1 MNTKGYL
8 GLTQECAPHISYF
21 TSKIDTPYIV
31 DEALRE
37 TPIIPDYSISPIQ
50 FGIGHCTYFTPAE
63 NYPNGMY
70 INLSKKDYETYLY
83 IRNNA
88 FYTPYGMMV
97 KLSIGCNCTNSFEL
111 IDDSLIPKQRQ
122 IDFADN
128 IPGYIKGFQYPC
140 PTISAAFFSD
150 FVMEN
155 IIMKKTDI
163 TLSDCYKAFNRKGPN
178 FLPVL
183 MKRVIPQLNIIPEY
197 DVQFRDMML
206 FIDKMDYDMYMIALT
221 RYLSGD
227 TITGKYM
234 KMYVNK
240 VNNAVYCR
248 PIAPMHNIGLDSYF
262 YQNKTGAKTKS
273 KNKKKGRK

>member
-8 GLTQECAPHISYF
+8 GLTQECAKYISYF
-21 TSKIDTPYIV
+21 TSRVDTPYIV
-31 DEALRE
+31 DEMLRE
-37 TPIIPDYSISPIQ
+37 TPIIPDYSISPLQ
-50 FGIGHCTYFTPAE
+50 NGMGHCTYFTPAK
-63 NYPNGMY
+63 NYPNGMH
-70 INLSKKDYETYLY
+70 INISKKDYESYLY

-97 KLSIGCNCTNSFEL
+97 KLLTGYNCTNSFEL

-122 IDFADN
+122 IEFADN
-128 IPGYIKGFQYPC
+128 IPGCIKGFQYPNN
-140 PTISAAFFSD
+140 TISVAFFSD

-155 IIMKKTDI
+155 ILMKKVDI
-163 TLSDCYKAFNRKGPN
+163 ALCDCYKAFNQKGPN
-178 FLPVL
+178 FLAVL
-183 MKRVIPQLNIIPEY
+183 MKRVIPQLKVIPEY

-227 TITGKYM
+227 TITGRYM

-248 PIAPMHNIGLDSYF
+248 PVAPMHNVSLKSYF
-262 YQNKTGAKTKS
+262 DQNKTGVESKS
-273 KNKKKGRK
+273 KNKKKG